1 MAEGDKELGGAQK
14 TAVLLLALGEQ
25 FASEGKG
32 ICGKAKDEFRGEGRE
47 CRRGGEWGIDEEVR
61 I

>member
-25 FASEGKG
+25 FASEVFKRMDRQELAAVS
-32 ICGKAKDEFRGEGRE
+32 KAMMDLEKLNH
-47 CRRGGEWGIDEEVR
+47 
-61 I
+61 